1 MRKPK
6 DLSVTVISSE
16 ADRAD
21 ESELGTVLRHLA
33 GHVRGVT
40 LATPDDPELT
50 STASDVVHAFGWAAG
65 VAASTN
71 RSGTPVLVSPPA
83 LASGDG
89 LPRDDV
95 ELDSLVRADAVLV
108 SSSRHREEVHNL
120 GIPWYRLTTVPPT
133 VDVDVYTRR
142 GAAAART
149 DRHRLVAEVGPDA
162 DEAGTI
168 FHAMRLVESTEL
180 ILFADAGAD
189 TDRLRSRAGAEGVGD
204 RTAVVTPSEPGER
217 AWWLRSSDAA
227 VVIPSQTCESPLAL
241 QAMACGS
248 AVVATPVDQLED
260 VVVHGVTGFHVP
272 SGDAVSLAR
281 ALRTVLADEFSIE
294 SLGMAASDR
303 AVNRFSPERVAR
315 DLASAY
321 ARSAGD
327 APAQDEEPELVDDS
341 IATGV

>member
-6 DLSVTVISSE
+6 DLSVTVISSDE
-16 ADRAD
+16 PDRD
-21 ESELGTVLRHLA
+21 HNHELNAVLRHLE
-33 GHVRGVT
+33 GHVREVSRF
-40 LATPDDPELT
+40 TPDDTALDT
-50 STASDVVHAFGWAAG
+50 SSSDVVHAFGWAAG
-65 VAASTN
+65 VAASTH
-71 RSGTPVLVSPPA
+71 RSETPVLVSPPA
-83 LASGDG
+83 FSTGDG
-89 LPRDDV
+89 LPHDDA
-95 ELDSLVRADAVLV
+95 ELDSLVRADGVLV

-149 DRHRLVAEVGPDA
+149 DRHRLVAEVDA
-162 DEAGTI
+162 DGDEAGTI

-180 ILFADAGAD
+180 ILFADAGPD
-189 TDRLRSRAGAEGVGD
+189 TDLLRSRAGAEGVGG
-204 RTAVVTPSEPGER
+204 RTAVVSPSEPGER

-227 VVIPSQTCESPLAL
+227 VVVPSQTRDSSLAL

-248 AVVATPVDQLED
+248 AVVATSVDELED
-260 VVVHGVTGFHVP
+260 VVVHGVTGLHVP
-272 SGDAVSLAR
+272 VGDPVSLAR
-281 ALRTVLADEFSIE
+281 ALRTVLADAFSIE

-303 AVNRFSPERVAR
+303 ALNRFSPERVAR

-327 APAQDEEPELVDDS
+327 VAAAEEEPDPVESV
-341 IATGV
+341 ATGV